1 MLERREKVHLYRN
14 KGWQRAVEKYDLL
27 LDYRETIPI
36 EEQVG
41 ALLVLSWH
49 TTEDNRTFKLT
60 VVGVYEFSLRSTLGI
75 QTCLLRTFCSFNLF
89 GMGSS

>member
-49 TTEDNRTFKLT
+49 TTEDNRNF
-60 VVGVYEFSLRSTLGI
+60 
-75 QTCLLRTFCSFNLF
+75 
-89 GMGSS
+89 